1 MAIKEVISQLRESL
15 PNHVQLIAISKTHPA
30 EMIAEAYEAGQRA
43 FGENRP
49 KEMKEKYEALPKDIE
64 WHMIGHLQT
73 NKIKYIAPFVKLVH
87 SIDSDNLL
95 ACIDKEAAKHNRV
108 IDVLLEVHLAR
119 EESKSGWSADEL
131 DTYIASGKFK
141 EYKNIRLRG
150 MMTVG
155 SLTDNMNIV
164 EQEFRTLKQ
173 MQERYRD
180 MIGEEFDTVSMGMT
194 SDYELAIECGSNMV
208 RIGSMIFGA
217 RDYSK

>member
-1 MAIKEVISQLRESL
+1 M
-15 PNHVQLIAISKTHPA
+15 
-30 EMIAEAYEAGQRA
+30 
-43 FGENRP
+43 
-49 KEMKEKYEALPKDIE
+49 
-64 WHMIGHLQT
+64 
-73 NKIKYIAPFVKLVH
+73 
-87 SIDSDNLL
+87 
-95 ACIDKEAAKHNRV
+95 
-108 IDVLLEVHLAR
+108 
-119 EESKSGWSADEL
+119 
-131 DTYIASGKFK
+131 KFK

-155 SLTDNMNIV
+155 SLTDDMNIV